1 MRRVFNI
8 SESDRRR
15 ILSLHNLIT
24 EETKFNVTVKG
35 TIKNTLD
42 EPLAFIKVVIYTTD
56 NKLIKGSLTDD
67 NGGYAI
73 ETPLEAGQYTL
84 KIFYGK
90 ENIVETLNVTKDEI
104 FIVDKKLDTKVQE
117 IQEVPIKYKLVR
129 VPILDINVSD
139 KKNNKLTGA
148 KVSIFDGEKQIEY
161 SIFKIEG
168 QTFSV
173 DKITKQ
179 TTDGVLKNIVID
191 TKKYPE
197 FLAKKVEGLK
207 CLETKKVTIKIDYEG
222 SIFSSEANLCLSN
235 AYYSTDK
242 ETDEVD
248 TTKPLGKSLT
258 DTNTFSYI
266 IPLYYNT
273 TITVTNL
280 RGEPITN
287 TKVVVY
293 KDSSKKET
301 LFTTKTDSDGVLSIK
316 LNRDI
321 GQATNIYVEVSA
333 KKYQPYGMSKEIKL
347 QNENIKVTL
356 QDNDLTLLKVRVFD
370 QETDDMIG
378 PGTVEIY
385 NDVNKNVFVG
395 EVSID
400 NTGVGTVYLGT
411 DSSGTPRISK
421 EKGDLNLLNEGR
433 LKLYL
438 YSFEQGYDE
447 FFKSYTFSVF
457 NDGSI
462 VTLDVP
468 INYFKEQDDDDNQE
482 DFPLKK
488 RKRFVYGESIKKF
501 KTEDESIQDARKE
514 ALKSYVT
521 KNKKYMDRTDL
532 NDAVPSGGE
541 VIYLHKYDDGTYYTV
556 VKFKKRDLKKFIKSF
571 VKKETPVV
579 TETKEIKFTDI
590 SLTDALENS
599 KMGDEYMVFAISVNG
614 SSSKKLLTDITTD
627 EKLLSIINTRYTNI
641 KVTNDTNDKNYQIAI
656 DNFKLPGFPCVFM
669 IKQGKAEPYFKNERG
684 SIYLQL
690 VDYFK

>member
-1 MRRVFNI
+1 MGRSFNI

-15 ILSLHNLIT
+15 ILSLYNLIT
-24 EETKFNVTVKG
+24 EDTKFNITVKG
-35 TIKNTLD
+35 TIKSTLD
-42 EPLAFIKVVIYTTD
+42 EPLAFIKVAIYTTD

-67 NGGYAI
+67 NGAYII
-73 ETPLEAGQYTL
+73 ETSLDAGQYIF

-90 ENIVETLNVTKDEI
+90 EPLIENLNITKDETFVI
-104 FIVDKKLDTKVQE
+104 DKKLDARIQE
-117 IQEVPIKYKLVR
+117 LQEVPIKYGLLR
-129 VPILDINVSD
+129 VPVLNVNVLDG
-139 KKNNKLTGA
+139 KNNKLTGA
-148 KVSIFDGEKQIEY
+148 KVSIFDGEKEIEY
-161 SIFKIEG
+161 SIFKQEG
-168 QTFSV
+168 QTFTV
-173 DKITKQ
+173 DNTTKK
-179 TTDGVLKNIVID
+179 TTDGVLTNIVID
-191 TKKYPE
+191 VEKYPE
-197 FLAKKVEGLK
+197 FSATTSQGFK
-207 CLETKKVTIKIDYEG
+207 CLETKKVSIKIDYEG
-222 SIFSSEANLCLSN
+222 SIFSSDVNLCLSN
-235 AYYSTDK
+235 AYYSIDK
-242 ETDEVD
+242 ETRKID
-248 TTKPLGKSLT
+248 TKKPFGKSTT
-258 DTNTFSYI
+258 DTNTFSFNV
-266 IPLYYNT
+266 PLYYNT

-287 TKVVVY
+287 TKVVIY
-293 KDSSKKET
+293 KDSSKKDT
-301 LFTTKTDSDGVLSIK
+301 LYTTKTDSSGVLSLK
-316 LNRDI
+316 LNREV
-321 GQATNIYVEVSA
+321 GVPNSFYVEISA
-333 KKYQPYGMSKEIKL
+333 KKYQPYVATKEVKT
-347 QNENIKVTL
+347 QNENIKITL
-356 QDNDLTLLKVRVFD
+356 QDNELTLLKIRVFD

-395 EVSID
+395 EVAID

-421 EKGDLNLLNEGR
+421 KTGDLNLLNEGR

-447 FFKSYTFSVF
+447 FFKSYTFSVY

-501 KTEDESIQDARKE
+501 KTEEESIQDARKE

-532 NDAVPSGGE
+532 NDAVPPGGE

-571 VKKETPVV
+571 VKKEEPVV
-579 TETKEIKFTDI
+579 VETKEIKFTDI
-590 SLTDALENS
+590 SLIDALENS
-599 KMGDEYMVFAISVNG
+599 KMGDEYMVFAVSING
-614 SSSKKLLTDITTD
+614 SSSKKLLTDISTD
-627 EKLLSIINTRYTNI
+627 ENLLSIINTRYTNI

-656 DNFKLPGFPCVFM
+656 DNFKLPGFPCVFI